1 MSDIRVI
8 PAEYLIIS
16 SELEST
22 RHSIRKME
30 AVLTKQGQI
39 EPLQVKLYVKRP
51 SDGVEIFC
59 TYHQDT
65 HAADIV
71 MAARNLGWPTLLV
84 SVQTGR
90 YEY

>member
-1 MSDIRVI
+1 MSNIRVI
-8 PAEYLIIS
+8 PAHHVIVS
-16 SELEST
+16 SELETT
-22 RHSIRKME
+22 RHTIRKME
-30 AVLTKQGQI
+30 AVLSKQGQI
-39 EPLQVKLYVKRP
+39 EPLQVKQYCIRP
-51 SDGVEIFC
+51 SDSVEIFC

-84 SVQTGR
+84 SIQTGR

>member
-8 PAEYLIIS
+8 PAHHVIVS
-16 SELEST
+16 SELETT
-22 RHSIRKME
+22 RHTIRKMVS
-30 AVLTKQGQI
+30 VLKTQGQI
-39 EPLQVKLYVKRP
+39 EPLQVKLYANR

-71 MAARNLGWPTLLV
+71 EAARSLGWPTLLV
-84 SVQTGR
+84 SVQTGK